1 MNKIFIVH
9 ADIGAAKNIVKNLCL
24 LDERIHF
31 PVPLQGLSRLDFLL
45 KFLYPLDYTDWFSCE
60 YTLKNYTAHGIEM
73 DIGDVRS
80 GGLIPLNTKLLH
92 ILADQHFIL
101 DLMDHGTAMELTTQP
116 HCLVL
121 GIMPYSTLGLNW
133 QIRAYIMKYGAERMF
148 NFTFPN
154 THSIDLFKER
164 YGIGTWV
171 DVNLTNFY
179 DMVRQR
185 RLKLR
190 NSKIPVI
197 PLECIIWPSR
207 WEELFTRLD
216 HFFNISIPREQ
227 AVKLITQWFS
237 LHWSTETTNDWEHSN
252 IFLPNRDIDVMKK
265 LQLCEDFQ

>member
-1 MNKIFIVH
+1 MNKIFVVH

-24 LDERIHF
+24 LDESIHF

-45 KFLYPLDYTDWFSCE
+45 KFLYPLDYNDWFSCE
-60 YTLKNYTAHGIEM
+60 YTLKKYTAHGIEM
-73 DIGDVRS
+73 DIGDPRS
-80 GGLIPLNTKLLH
+80 GGLIPLNDKLAH
-92 ILADQHFIL
+92 ILVDQHFIL
-101 DLMDHGTAMELTTQP
+101 DLMDHGTATALHTQP

-133 QIRAYIMKYGAERMF
+133 QIRAYTMKYGAERMF
-148 NFTFPN
+148 NFTFPDAR
-154 THSIDLFKER
+154 SIELFKER
-164 YGIGTWV
+164 YGAVSWI

-190 NSKIPVI
+190 NSGIHVI

-207 WEELFTRLD
+207 WEELFASLD
-216 HFFNISIPREQ
+216 KFFNIAIPREQ

-237 LHWSTETTNDWEHSN
+237 LHWPTETTNDWEHSN

-265 LQLCEDFQ
+265 LQLCEDF